1 MTTDTRSGST
11 ARAARHA
18 VAAAAAAAAIGAAPM
33 ATAASFIDTV
43 LAALP
48 PNSASATYTTPSAP
62 GTTMTVV
69 ETGTATMTGSDLF
82 EYEGLWLGSDG
93 TGGRYTFNFNTPISS
108 ISFAFI
114 ALTTF
119 GGALQ
124 ETLTGFVTNTASTAV
139 LSGTGGTA
147 TWNGSTLVPL
157 EEDSR
162 AVLTFTASLPAGFSS
177 IRFDHL
183 QPDQLQGFIVERI
196 DFTVTAVPEPAPGL
210 LLAAG
215 LLAAVWRLR
224 RAGSGIGTSF
234 PFSRREL

>member
-1 MTTDTRSGST
+1 MTTDNRSGT
-11 ARAARHA
+11 AASAWRHA
-18 VAAAAAAAAIGAAPM
+18 VAACTAAAALAAAPAAGAA
-33 ATAASFIDTV
+33 TFIDTV
-43 LAALP
+43 LAAIP
-48 PNSASATYTTPSAP
+48 ADSGSVVYTTPSAP

-93 TGGRYTFNFNTPISS
+93 TGGRYTFSFNTPVSS

-119 GGALQ
+119 GGGLQ
-124 ETLTGFVTNTASTAV
+124 ETLAGFVTNTASTAV

-162 AVLTFTASLPAGFSS
+162 GVLTFTATLPAGFSS

-196 DFTVTAVPEPAPGL
+196 DFTVAEVPEPAPAV

-224 RAGSGIGTSF
+224 RARGAVGTSF